1 MGEVINLTDILKMKE
16 ALDAA
21 DIDRDDEPRMLL
33 YRDNYGIPQVLV
45 EGEHITQ
52 IQYDNMP
59 QEIRDMIITEE
70 KDGHTD

>member
-1 MGEVINLTDILKMKE
+1 MGDVINLADIVKMQE

-21 DIDRDDEPRMLL
+21 DIGRDDEPRMLL

-52 IQYDNMP
+52 LQYDNMP
-59 QEIRDMIITEE
+59 EEIKAMIKTEE
-70 KDGHTD
+70 Q